1 MTRVSSVLLDAAQV
15 VPAVLGGRLVIVGT
29 GEQAAIAFGHFRH
42 DSPYEVV
49 AFSAEAGRCRA
60 GGCYGLPLV
69 PLAELAR
76 AYPPGQYL
84 AFVAA
89 GVPQPGLARRRLYA
103 TVKGAGYTCVSYI
116 SSRAFAVRSARIGEN
131 TFVHE
136 RAALQHGVRVG
147 DNVIV
152 GSGTCIGHSAV
163 VADDCF
169 VGQRVALAGH
179 CQIGRGCVLGA
190 SSCVDADVSVADCC
204 VLRPGT
210 VVLKNT
216 KPDLVYSGNPARP
229 EAQG

>member
-1 MTRVSSVLLDAAQV
+1 MTR
-15 VPAVLGGRLVIVGT
+15 GRLVIVGT
-29 GEQAAIAFGHFRH
+29 GERAAIAFEHFRH

-49 AFSAEAGRCRA
+49 AFSAEAGQCSA
-60 GGCYGLPLV
+60 GGCHGLPLV
-69 PLAELAR
+69 SLAELAS
-76 AYPPGQYL
+76 AYPPGRYL
-84 AFVAA
+84 AFAAA
-89 GVPQPGLARRRLYA
+89 GAPQPGLARRRLYA
-103 TVKGAGYTCVSYI
+103 TVKGAGYTCVSYV
-116 SSRAFAVRSARIGEN
+116 SGRAFAVRSAQIGEN

-179 CQIGRGCVLGA
+179 CKVGRGCFLGA
-190 SSCVDADVSVADCC
+190 GSCVDADVSVADYC

-216 KPDLVYSGNPARP
+216 KPNLVYTGNPARP
-229 EAQG
+229 GEQV